1 MKRDL
6 YQTLEVLPTASE
18 EDVKRAYRR
27 LALLYHPDR
36 NRAGMEAE
44 ERFKDVND
52 AYSVLGNSEKRKRYD
67 LYRAL
72 MRQSSRWGIPP
83 SPSQE
88 KILEDLLLDPR
99 FPGFGR
105 WFESILRGSGVV
117 AGERPFRTL
126 SKTALRLL
134 REIYEQEKR
143 NRRADGPRRTF
154 RIVPHPKDVFRKAAE
169 VLHPVGSGQHRG
181 QPKKKEGTDVEW
193 TLPVT
198 REEAARGSR
207 LTLSFLRDSQWDRI
221 SVQVPPGTRE
231 GVRLRIRN
239 KGNRDPIS
247 GEAGDLYLRIRVR

>member
-6 YQTLEVLPTASE
+6 YRTLEVLPTASE
-18 EDVKRAYRR
+18 EEVKRAYRR

-36 NRAGMEAE
+36 NRAGMDAE

-52 AYSVLGNSEKRKRYD
+52 AYSILGNSEKRKRYD
-67 LYRAL
+67 LYRAF

-88 KILEDLLLDPR
+88 KILEDLLLDPT

-105 WFESILRGSGVV
+105 WLDPILRGSGFG
-117 AGERPFRTL
+117 AGERSLRAL

-134 REIYEQEKR
+134 RQICEQGR
-143 NRRADGPRRTF
+143 SNRRAGGQRRAF
-154 RIVPHPKDVFRKAAE
+154 RIVPHPREVFRKATD
-169 VLHPVGSGQHRG
+169 VLHPFGSAQRRG
-181 QPKKKEGTDVEW
+181 RAKKKEGADVEW
-193 TLPVT
+193 ALPVT
-198 REEAARGSR
+198 REEAVQGSR

-239 KGNRDPIS
+239 KGNHDPLS
-247 GEAGDLYLRIRVR
+247 GKAGDLYLRIRVR